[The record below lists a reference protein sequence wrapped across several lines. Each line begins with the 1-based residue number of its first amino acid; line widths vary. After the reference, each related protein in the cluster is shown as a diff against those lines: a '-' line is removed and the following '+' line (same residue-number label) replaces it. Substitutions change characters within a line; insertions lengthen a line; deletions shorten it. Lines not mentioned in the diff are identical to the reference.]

1 MRIFSVQKGG
11 FIEDLYL
18 QQNHSENNNKGVFV
32 YYTGR
37 LTQLCYLIY

>member
-1 MRIFSVQKGG
+1 MFRADVLIVRRSK
-11 FIEDLYL
+11 LY
-18 QQNHSENNNKGVFV
+18 STASGIINKGVFV